1 MLVFG
6 TTFASFS
13 EVLFFGPHSEFDTLI
28 SKDSVPIIILRAS
41 VLIFNVAHHIPF
53 VHHFPPFTIHI
64 GYIILPYSFRFPR
77 GVIIHNIINTIYK
90 FFENMY

>member
-1 MLVFG
+1 MLFFG

-28 SKDSVPIIILRAS
+28 SKDSVPSLIVRIR

-53 VHHFPPFTIHI
+53 VHFPPFTIHI
-64 GYIILPYSFRFPR
+64 GYIILPDSFIFQ
-77 GVIIHNIINTIYK
+77 GA
-90 FFENMY
+90 